1 MERQRLVRGFQR
13 RFFNPGVRWLL
24 ERGVRVP
31 AVALLETTGRR
42 TGRPRRVPVTDGL
55 DGDTFWIVAEHGD
68 AADYVRNIR
77 QEPQARVKVG
87 GEWRQGMAEVLDDAD
102 PEEVLPRLNSRV
114 SAAMVRLSGTDLTV
128 IRVDLDDG

>member
-77 QEPQARVKVG
+77 QEPQVRVKVG

-128 IRVDLDDG
+128 IRVDLGDG

>member
-77 QEPQARVKVG
+77 QEPQVRVKVG